1 MPVHITTNTGEPT
14 QHESQWTETF
24 GCQRNMRSDNFK
36 EDQIRRK
43 RSFGRSAYHELFH
56 GVVSMR
62 LALSSLEFKFVISRL
77 NNSSAKNQQSR
88 SREFFGDRSYS
99 ARVNVSSVIN
109 RASKTA
115 EQIGIR

>member
-1 MPVHITTNTGEPT
+1 MPAEHALGQFQGGSNSSKAI
-14 QHESQWTETF
+14 F
-24 GCQRNMRSDNFK
+24 RA
-36 EDQIRRK
+36 K
-43 RSFGRSAYHELFH
+43 RAYHELFH

-62 LALSSLEFKFVISRL
+62 LALPSLEFKFVISRL
-77 NNSSAKNQQSR
+77 NNLLGQKSSSAAAVNFSVIAVA
-88 SREFFGDRSYS
+88 